1 MAILVILKYSCWAHE
16 CFTIAWHQFNNE
28 YTTTFPH
35 LIFRETH
42 FLPFCQQKVS
52 NIVGVPHSQFS
63 LQVHQWTF
71 LYWHETHLQLK
82 KKGKETI
89 LTCGKRWSSASP
101 LIVPTARATKK
112 VRRNLKHHWLMM
124 GTKITPSK
132 ESRLMTVIEM
142 IPQNQ
147 AVGRNEHRR
156 VIRTTPGK
164 LLRLIND
171 FQLSFKKVTFL

>member
-1 MAILVILKYSCWAHE
+1 MQLL
-16 CFTIAWHQFNNE
+16 
-28 YTTTFPH
+28 FP
-35 LIFRETH
+35 IFFFRETH
-42 FLPFCQQKVS
+42 FLSFCQQKVS
-52 NIVGVPHSQFS
+52 RSVGVPHSQVN
-63 LQVHQWTF
+63 LQVPQWTF
-71 LYWHETHLQLK
+71 LYWHYQTIPQKFQTHLPLRI
-82 KKGKETI
+82 KGEETI

-147 AVGRNEHRR
+147 AVGRNEHRE
-156 VIRTTPGK
+156 VIRTILWK
-164 LLRLIND
+164 LSSLIND
-171 FQLSFKKVTFL
+171 FQLSL

>member
-1 MAILVILKYSCWAHE
+1 MFDNSVTSVQQWVHNYFS
-16 CFTIAWHQFNNE
+16 
-28 YTTTFPH
+28 PPV
-35 LIFRETH
+35 FRETH
-42 FLPFCQQKVS
+42 FLPFLQQKVFS
-52 NIVGVPHSQFS
+52 SVGVPHSQVT
-63 LQVHQWTF
+63 LQVHHWTF
-71 LYWHETHLQLK
+71 LYRPYQTIPQKFQTRLQLRI
-82 KKGKETI
+82 KGKETI

-147 AVGRNEHRR
+147 AVGRNEHRK

-171 FQLSFKKVTFL
+171 FQLFLKKVTFL